1 MRRPF
6 FAWVGDVFCGLAAYT
21 LSRWV
26 WQKHGE
32 GVFANLPEE
41 LATFAG
47 VFILLKLLMKAL
59 GAARRKSAEGKTA
72 RRVLE
77 KAAGRTP

>member
-6 FAWVGDVFCGLAAYT
+6 LVWAGDVLCGLSAYV

-26 WQKHGE
+26 WQKHGD
-32 GVFANLPEE
+32 GVFAHLPEE

-47 VFILLKLLMKAL
+47 VFVLLKLLLRAAGL
-59 GAARRKSAEGKTA
+59 ARRKSVEAKAA